1 VSVADQDKD
10 ALALEICALDRAPI
24 KLDAAEVSVPGVW
37 GIFVVL
43 PRHAPL
49 LSIMDVGEL
58 EALLANGERR
68 HFAVSGGFAQVL
80 DNRVLILSQTVEL
93 GAEIEVERAEAARA
107 RAEQRLKKPDEN
119 IDVAR
124 AEAALRRALNRLK
137 VASRRS
143 RDTN

>member
-1 VSVADQDKD
+1 VADQDKD